1 MIKAF
6 IFSREH
12 SSEHGP
18 YVRSQWQVV
27 RCMQNLL
34 RRRRRY
40 MSFFG
45 HVGASAS
52 RCLSRDEMDRV
63 NRDWATDFADGS
75 LAVNVQR
82 QYGNYTVCQYII
94 QSGRFDE
101 GLLHYIMG

>member
-1 MIKAF
+1 
-6 IFSREH
+6 
-12 SSEHGP
+12 
-18 YVRSQWQVV
+18 
-27 RCMQNLL
+27 MQNLL

-63 NRDWATDFADGS
+63 NRDWATEFADGS

-101 GLLHYIMG
+101 GLLHYIMGCVVRRCSPAWRMSALLINMLG